1 MRTKKAMGIA
11 LKVFLIGILA
21 LAAALLAL
29 SPGRP
34 QPFLDPSGEPLAGSL
49 SEKVFADIG
58 GIKQGMFL
66 RSRDTTQPVLL
77 YLHGGIPDYFLTRKH
92 PTGLEDLF
100 TVAWWEQRG
109 SGISYHPDIPPETM
123 TLEQMIQDVV
133 EVTNYLRRRFGKEK
147 IYLMGRSGGSFIGIQ
162 AAARAPELYHAYIGV
177 GQISDQL
184 RSERLAY
191 EYMLGQYRE
200 QGNAKMARRLEAA
213 PVVDGTPKAYLK
225 WRDKAMHELGVGTM
239 RDMHSVITGI
249 FIPSLTCRA
258 YTLREKVNMWRGK
271 AQSGVSSLWGEIL
284 STNLMD
290 KVPALDI
297 PAYFF
302 GGVYDYTV
310 STTLAKEYFG
320 QLQAPLKGFYIF
332 EKSAHSPIFE
342 EPEKAL
348 RILREDVLRG
358 ENGLAGLK

>member
-1 MRTKKAMGIA
+1 M
-11 LKVFLIGILA
+11 VFLVCWLII
-21 LAAALLAL
+21 AAVLLAL

-34 QPFLDPSGEPLAGSL
+34 QPFPDSTGKPLAGSL
-49 SEKVFADIG
+49 SEKVFTDIG
-58 GIKQGMFL
+58 GIKQGLFL
-66 RSRDTTQPVLL
+66 RSRDTAQPVLL
-77 YLHGGIPDYFLTRKH
+77 YLHGGIPDYFLTPKH

-109 SGISYHPDIPPETM
+109 SGISYSPDIPPETM
-123 TLEQMIQDVV
+123 TLEQMIQDAL
-133 EVTNYLRRRFGKEK
+133 EVTNYLRRRFGREK

-184 RSERLAY
+184 RSERMAY
-191 EYMLGQYRE
+191 EYMLEQYRE
-200 QGNAKMARRLEAA
+200 QGNRKMAARLEAA
-213 PVVDGTPKAYLK
+213 PVADGTPAAYLR
-225 WRDKAMHELGVGTM
+225 WRDKAMHELGIGTM
-239 RDMHSVITGI
+239 RGMHSVVAGI
-249 FIPSLTCRA
+249 FLPSLTCQA

-284 STNLMD
+284 ATDLMQ

-302 GGVYDYTV
+302 GGIHDYTV
-310 STTLAKEYFG
+310 STVLAKEYFG
-320 QLQAPLKGFYIF
+320 QLQAPLKGFYVF

-342 EPEKAL
+342 EPEKAQ

-358 ENGLAGLK
+358 ENGLADLK

>member
-1 MRTKKAMGIA
+1 MLLTALAVSLIGFLIIIA
-11 LKVFLIGILA
+11 L
-21 LAAALLAL
+21 LLAL

-34 QPFLDPSGEPLAGSL
+34 QPFPGPTGEPLAGSL
-49 SEKVFADIG
+49 SEKVFTDIG

-77 YLHGGIPDYFLTRKH
+77 YLHGGIPDYFLTPKH
-92 PTGLEDLF
+92 PTGLEDHF

-109 SGISYHPDIPPETM
+109 SGISYSPDILPETM
-123 TLEQMIQDVV
+123 TLEQMIQDAL
-133 EVTNYLRRRFGKEK
+133 EVTNYLRRRFGREK

-191 EYMLGQYRE
+191 EYMLGRYKE
-200 QGNAKMARRLEAA
+200 LGNTKMAQRLEAA
-213 PVVDGTPKAYLK
+213 PVTDGTPAAYLRL
-225 WRDKAMHELGVGTM
+225 RDKAMHELGVGTM
-239 RDMHSVITGI
+239 REMHSVVTGI
-249 FIPSLTCRA
+249 FLPSLTCRA

-284 STNLMD
+284 STNLMQ

-297 PAYFF
+297 PVYFF
-302 GGVYDYTV
+302 GGIHDYTV
-310 STTLAKEYFG
+310 STALAKEYFG
-320 QLQAPLKGFYIF
+320 QLQAPLKGFYVF

-342 EPEKAL
+342 EPEKVQ
-348 RILREDVLRG
+348 RILREDLLRG
-358 ENGLAGLK
+358 ENGLADLK